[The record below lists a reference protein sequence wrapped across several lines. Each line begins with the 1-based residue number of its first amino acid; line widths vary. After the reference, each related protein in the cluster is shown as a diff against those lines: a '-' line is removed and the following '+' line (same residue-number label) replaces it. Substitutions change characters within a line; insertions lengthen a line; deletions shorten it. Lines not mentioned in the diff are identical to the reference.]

1 MKNPRVIF
9 YDDNGFDENA
19 GCLAPI
25 GPTYG
30 NFLTLL
36 ADRDYVAYVPD
47 LTILKKYDTI

>member
-9 YDDNGFDENA
+9 YDDNDVDENA
-19 GCLAPI
+19 MGLVPI

-36 ADRDYVAYVPD
+36 ADRDDVAYVPD
-47 LTILKKYDTI
+47 LTILKKYDII